1 MNVDQIS
8 TLRDSYMVEST
19 RPDGRKS
26 TTGEYMRFIT
36 DCNIEFVTS
45 KDLVVTDDAKEM
57 VHCVCLNEDV
67 YSQADF
73 PVKIISAPYE
83 DIHSIE
89 TIMSRE
95 NFEKFLNSGFFNQIS
110 EFSTSKKEFMLK
122 WAKGIKIQ
130 AQQESKV
137 NPYYSQE
144 PTIIPMGRKYL
155 NRNDGI
161 VEPTAPASLSPSVAH
176 IDASDEAGLIDG
188 IKAGAYV
195 TLTQDVALT
204 EDSIT
209 INDNTTIDMNGH
221 TITGVNSKRTFV
233 VNKGNVVFKNG
244 TIVATGNDALFLNA
258 VTEDGGA
265 PCTLTLGED
274 VTVIADDCCVFMK
287 GPGATLNT
295 AANMT
300 DN

>member
-95 NFEKFLNSGFFNQIS
+95 NFEKFLIS
-110 EFSTSKKEFMLK
+110 NCFQLEK
-122 WAKGIKIQ
+122 
-130 AQQESKV
+130 
-137 NPYYSQE
+137 
-144 PTIIPMGRKYL
+144 
-155 NRNDGI
+155 
-161 VEPTAPASLSPSVAH
+161 
-176 IDASDEAGLIDG
+176 
-188 IKAGAYV
+188 
-195 TLTQDVALT
+195 
-204 EDSIT
+204 
-209 INDNTTIDMNGH
+209 
-221 TITGVNSKRTFV
+221 
-233 VNKGNVVFKNG
+233 
-244 TIVATGNDALFLNA
+244 
-258 VTEDGGA
+258 
-265 PCTLTLGED
+265 
-274 VTVIADDCCVFMK
+274 
-287 GPGATLNT
+287 
-295 AANMT
+295 
-300 DN
+300 